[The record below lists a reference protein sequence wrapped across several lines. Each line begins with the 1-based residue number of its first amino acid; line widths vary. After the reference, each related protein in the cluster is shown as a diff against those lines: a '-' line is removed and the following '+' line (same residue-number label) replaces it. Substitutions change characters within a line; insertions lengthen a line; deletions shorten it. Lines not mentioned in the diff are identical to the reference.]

1 MNSVSLSSLSSLTT
15 YQKSS
20 LEKGGYKSLSDLLLS
35 TPSDISR
42 TSRIAPLDVTK
53 ILEAACRERA
63 APINKIK
70 DLPPEGEEKFTTGD
84 AELDSM
90 LGGGIRTGMLW
101 EVVGESAAGKT
112 QLALQLSLLV
122 QLPPRLGGVLG
133 SAFYLTIASQLQT
146 TRMEQILNNHS
157 LLSPSLCSFAN
168 IQHASV
174 PTIEKLIFVLSNSL
188 PQYISANDQNSS
200 SRSLKLIVID
210 AIAELFHTSK
220 RTTTQFLVERSRRLS
235 EIGTLLHS
243 LASKHQIAVLVLN
256 EVSDIIDR
264 DTVPLDSGQIGYKD
278 QFRWFG
284 RADSALGEGRKEA
297 TLGLVWSNQL
307 NVRIFLS
314 RTSRRRY
321 LEEGECPRKIQ
332 KFTSATSSNNSAG
345 DQEPVLIRR
354 LTVVFSSVCN
364 PASCDYVVTAE
375 GISVIPGSAVLLAVR
390 PTAGT
395 VVPRGS
401 AHVSM
406 LPDGD
411 STPMRNAQVAP
422 LDIGH
427 VVDSTAVDSR
437 CSTPDN
443 EPGDDEWDAFWE
455 RNALPECVFEEV
467 ANSTEPP

>member
-1 MNSVSLSSLSSLTT
+1 MDSVSLSSLSSLST

-42 TSRIAPLDVTK
+42 TSRIAPLEVAR

-63 APINKIK
+63 VSINKIK

-84 AELDSM
+84 AELDGM

-122 QLPPRLGGVLG
+122 QLPSRLGGILG
-133 SAFYLTIASQLQT
+133 SAFYLTVASQLQT
-146 TRMEQILNNHS
+146 TRMEQILNTHP

-174 PTIEKLIFVLSNSL
+174 PTIEKLIFVLSKSL
-188 PQYISANDQNSS
+188 PQYISANDQNTSS
-200 SRSLKLIVID
+200 KPLKLIVID

-256 EVSDIIDR
+256 EVSDTIDR
-264 DTVPLDSGQIGYKD
+264 DSAPLDSGQIGYKN

-284 RADSALGEGRKEA
+284 RADILGEGRKEA

-321 LEEGECPRKIQ
+321 LEESERPRKIHE
-332 KFTSATSSNNSAG
+332 SILATSSNNSAG

-364 PASCDYVVTAE
+364 PASCDYMVTAE
-375 GISVIPGSAVLLAVR
+375 GISVIPGSVVLLAVR
-390 PTAGT
+390 PAVGRAA
-395 VVPRGS
+395 PSGS
-401 AHVSM
+401 ADVSTS
-406 LPDGD
+406 PGGD
-411 STPMRNAQVAP
+411 LTQMRNTQVAP

-437 CSTPDN
+437 YSTPDN
-443 EPGDDEWDAFWE
+443 EPGDDEWDVFWE
-455 RNALPECVFEEV
+455 RNALPECVFEEA
-467 ANSTEPP
+467 ANLTEPS